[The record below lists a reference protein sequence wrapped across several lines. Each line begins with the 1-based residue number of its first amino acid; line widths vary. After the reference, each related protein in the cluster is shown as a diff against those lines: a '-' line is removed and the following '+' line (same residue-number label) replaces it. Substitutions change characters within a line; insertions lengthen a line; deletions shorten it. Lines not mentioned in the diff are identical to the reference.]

1 MTNVDKSGRRLDISF
16 KLKSPDGRI
25 ANFQGRK
32 PEGSLLSY
40 ESKQAGTYEI
50 CFNNRYEICI
60 CVRIRIVH
68 LSFFLARYSMMEMKR
83 VFFQFEV
90 EGMEDAALEEEKNLN
105 QTIAE
110 FQEQSKVVRRA
121 VIQVR
126 SKVSRMRHQQ
136 WRLESNM
143 KKDQA
148 RAEALTGMT

>member
-1 MTNVDKSGRRLDISF
+1 
-16 KLKSPDGRI
+16 
-25 ANFQGRK
+25 
-32 PEGSLLSY
+32 
-40 ESKQAGTYEI
+40 
-50 CFNNRYEICI
+50 
-60 CVRIRIVH
+60 
-68 LSFFLARYSMMEMKR
+68 MMEMKR